1 MASTSQQLDQEL
13 LRGRVLGIARE
24 VLEELG
30 NLHAVGTL
38 RCESHLEHDLGLG
51 SLERVELL
59 VRLGSAFHLRLADS
73 VVAQANTVEDVVVAI
88 AEALSSEVSAGGDV
102 SAVFGALAEVHGA
115 GALQRRAEPGC
126 PAEGV
131 PWAETL
137 LDVFRH
143 RACSDADRPHLFL
156 YDGDTPLD
164 PVSFAELYSAG
175 LRVAQALTASGIV
188 PSDTVSLMLPTSREF
203 FFCFAGVLLAGA
215 VPVPIYPP
223 FRADRIEEYA
233 TRQSAILR
241 NAEVRLLITFDRAE
255 RLARLLAPQVPSL
268 VSVVNA
274 AELVCVPRDCAAPG
288 AIPVGPAARNGSDL
302 ALLQY
307 TSGSTGDPKG
317 VMLTNANLLA
327 NIRAIGEGIGVR
339 NDDVGT
345 SWLPLYHDMG
355 LIGAWLMPLYF
366 GLPLA
371 VMSPMDFLSRPERW
385 LRIVH
390 RHRGTLAAAPNFA
403 YELCAR
409 KVDERDLEGLD
420 LSCWRAALNG
430 AETVHPETIDRFT
443 ARFARCGFRREA
455 LLPVYG
461 LAETALALTIPRM
474 GREPRVD
481 AIERE
486 PFVRD
491 GRAIPISAA
500 AAEDG
505 QAAGIRFVAVGPPV
519 AGHEVRVVN
528 AEGGD
533 AGERR
538 EGELWFRGP
547 SATCGY
553 YNNPAATA
561 ALFPAGLPQKGSCAW
576 INSGD
581 RAYFADG
588 ELFITGRAKDII
600 IKAGHNIY
608 PHEAEMAASGVEG
621 IRRGC
626 AVAFGAD
633 GSGSGTERLIIG
645 AEVRDPAVLHDAKRR
660 NDLVAAVSA
669 AVMSDIGVPP
679 DSVELLAQGSI
690 PKTSSGKL
698 RRAETRRLYLEK
710 KLGRPSASA
719 WVQIANLA
727 MAGAWHR
734 ARQVFAA
741 AAHAVYGLYAALIFF
756 ILVLPAWGLV
766 KLARSREAAASIT
779 SKALRLY
786 FSAIG
791 IRVRVE
797 GREHLQG
804 AKPCVIVANHTSY
817 ADVLLLMAALGVD
830 YRFVAKIEVMRM
842 PLIGTFMRKLGH
854 LSFDRSDPRS
864 RRGVA
869 AQIESQLRAGESV
882 FIFPEGTFTAHE
894 GMRPFQLGAFK
905 AAAATGCPVVPI
917 GVSGMRQFMRDGTWL
932 PRHARITVKILP
944 PWNRAPASSAAS
956 AKSGWQEMVRM
967 RDAVRSEIAHIAGER
982 LL

>member
-13 LRGRVLGIARE
+13 LRGRVLAVARE

-30 NLHAVGTL
+30 NRHAVETL
-38 RCESHLEHDLGLG
+38 QCESHLERDLGLG

-59 VRLGSAFHLRLADS
+59 VRLGSAFRLRLADS
-73 VVAQANTVEDVVVAI
+73 VVAQADTIEDVVVAI
-88 AEALSSEVSAGGDV
+88 AESLALEVSAGGDV
-102 SAVFGALAEVHGA
+102 SAVLGGLAQVHGA
-115 GALQRRAEPGC
+115 GTLQRRTEPGC

-143 RACSDADRPHLFL
+143 RACADADRPHLFL

-175 LRVAQALTASGIV
+175 LRVAQALTARGIV
-188 PSDTVSLMLPTSREF
+188 PGETVSLMLPTSREF

-241 NAEVRLLITFDRAE
+241 NARVRLLITFDRAE
-255 RLARLLAPQVPSL
+255 RLARLLAPQVQSL
-268 VSVVNA
+268 ASVVNA
-274 AELVCVPRDCAAPG
+274 AELVRGPHDSPAPG
-288 AIPVGPAARNGSDL
+288 ALPVGPAARKGSDL

-317 VMLTNANLLA
+317 VMLTHSNLLA
-327 NIRAIGEGIGVR
+327 NIRAIGESVGVR

-371 VMSPMDFLSRPERW
+371 VMSPMDFLTRPQRW
-385 LRIVH
+385 LRVVH
-390 RHRGTLAAAPNFA
+390 QHRGTLAAAPNFA

-430 AETVHPETIDRFT
+430 AETVQPETIDRFA

-461 LAETALALTIPRM
+461 LAETALALTIPPM

-500 AAEDG
+500 AAEDC

-519 AGHEVRVVN
+519 AGHEVRIVN

-547 SATCGY
+547 SATQGY

-561 ALFPAGLPQKGSCAW
+561 ELFPAGLPQKGSCAW
-576 INSGD
+576 IDSGD

-608 PHEAEMAASGVEG
+608 PHEVEMAAARVEG
-621 IRRGC
+621 IRKGC
-626 AVAFGAD
+626 TVAFGAD
-633 GSGSGTERLIIG
+633 GSGSGTERLIVA

-660 NDLVAAVSA
+660 NDLVGAVSA
-669 AVMSDIGVPP
+669 EVTSGIGVPP
-679 DSVELLAQGSI
+679 DLVELLPQGSI

-710 KLGRPSASA
+710 TLGRPSASA
-719 WVQIANLA
+719 WMQIAKLA
-727 MAGAWHR
+727 IAGALHR
-734 ARQVFAA
+734 VRQALAA
-741 AAHAVYGLYAALIFF
+741 AAHALYGLYAALIFF
-756 ILVLPAWGLV
+756 ILILPAWGLV
-766 KLARSREAAASIT
+766 KLARSREAAAAIT

-791 IRVRVE
+791 TRVRVE

-854 LSFDRSDPRS
+854 LAFDRSDPRS

-894 GMRPFQLGAFK
+894 GVRPFQLGAFK

-917 GVSGMRQFMRDGTWL
+917 AVRGMRQFMRDGSWL
-932 PRHARITVKILP
+932 PRRARITIKILP
-944 PWNRAPASSAAS
+944 PLKPSSASSAAS

-967 RDAVRSEIAHIAGER
+967 RDTARSEIANAAGER